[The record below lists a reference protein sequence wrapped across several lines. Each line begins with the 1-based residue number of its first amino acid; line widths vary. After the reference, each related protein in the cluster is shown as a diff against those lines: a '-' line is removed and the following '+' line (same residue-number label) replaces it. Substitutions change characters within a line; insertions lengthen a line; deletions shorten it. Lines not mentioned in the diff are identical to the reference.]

1 MATILRD
8 WSFRYPPFYEAIA
21 NVAAL
26 LVGGDRRF
34 RRVTW
39 NALNLP
45 ADSQVLD
52 LCCGPGGATRYLV
65 QDFAQVTALDASSV
79 GLKRVAQK
87 APSARCIQSQAE
99 SMPFEDNTFDLV
111 HTSMAMH
118 EMRPEQLRIIFRE
131 ALRVL
136 RPGGI
141 FAMIDFHAPT
151 VPLLWPGLVLFLWIF
166 ETQTAWQ
173 LLKLDLPQVLGETG
187 FQAIQVDFRSGGS
200 LQIVRGQK

>member
-21 NVAAL
+21 QVAAL
-26 LVGGDRRF
+26 LAGGDRRF
-34 RRVTW
+34 RRITW
-39 NALNLP
+39 DGLNLP
-45 ADSQVLD
+45 TDSQVLD
-52 LCCGPGGATRYLV
+52 LCCGSGGATRYLV
-65 QDFAQVTALDASSV
+65 QDFTQVTALDASDV

-87 APSARCIQSQAE
+87 VPRAQCVRSFAE
-99 SMPFEDNTFDLV
+99 SMPFEDNQFDLV

-118 EMRPEQLRIIFRE
+118 EMRTDQLREIFRE
-131 ALRVL
+131 VLRVL

-141 FAMIDFHAPT
+141 FVLIDFHRPT
-151 VPLLWPGLVLFLWIF
+151 QLLLWPGLAVFLWVF

-187 FQAIQVDFRSGGS
+187 FQAIQTEYLSGGS
-200 LQIVRGQK
+200 LQIVRGHK

>member
-8 WSFRYPPFYEAIA
+8 WSFRYPPIYEAIA
-21 NVAAL
+21 SVAAL

-39 NALNLP
+39 DSLNLP
-45 ADSQVLD
+45 VNSQVLD

-65 QDFAQVTALDASSV
+65 QDFAQVTALDASEV

-87 APSARCIQSQAE
+87 APSARCIQSRAE

-118 EMRPEQLRIIFRE
+118 EMRPEQLRTIFQE
-131 ALRVL
+131 VL
-136 RPGGI
+136 RILQPGGT

-151 VPLLWPGLVLFLWIF
+151 MPLLWPGLAIFLWVF

-187 FQAIQVDFRSGGS
+187 FQAIQVDFLSGGS